1 MKKAPTTEISMGYI
15 ELYKGCERFI
25 CQTLGI
31 KESDLRTHVEQLI
44 ESDALKKYFVTL
56 QQSVAAVEGVFICDA
71 TMFIHKIDHYDDE
84 IQEQKRDKT
93 GSYYTPEPI
102 VSRMVEAVLAE
113 TSVAN
118 KIKNREKIQLLE
130 PTCGTMAFV
139 RTLMKQIHA
148 QTEGSGYLKFF
159 MNGVIT
165 VDLQPEPLMLGI
177 LSILYE
183 GFCLTGQWSM
193 KWQVRCMDALKIKDL
208 EGVMDVVIGNPP
220 YLGEKGNGPFFRR
233 LKEDSDTAKYYE
245 GRMDLYYFF
254 VHLALNVLKPGG
266 CLSFITTNYFTT
278 ADSAKKLRGRLQS
291 EGVFTQLT
299 DYSGDGLFKSARG
312 QHNVSFI
319 YEKKTPSLTD
329 RCAVIKIGQEKDDSL
344 IELSTDTIE
353 NNCLYDHKGLISLS
367 GDKEVYTL
375 LEKIKAEST
384 GELSDVF
391 DVKQGIVSGADFVT
405 KSMLAR
411 KLSPE
416 DLSKG
421 IEKGDPIYVFPKS
434 EVHPFEGPWRDFYKN
449 SDIDKYSV
457 SENPKYQIYY
467 VCENNAPSEEGL
479 NYLERF
485 KSVLVKRREVTLGYR
500 EWYELQWPRTS
511 ELFEQPKLV
520 MPQRSR
526 SNVFAYVSR
535 GFYGSAD
542 IYYIIHETQDV
553 SALLYLNG
561 IINSKLYYFWL
572 YHRGKKK
579 GELLELYSTPI
590 KSLPVIHFN
599 GAQWQAKII
608 ELVEN
613 IMKNKDKSL
622 IDQIDSIVYEG
633 FSLTDDEIVTV
644 EAFYKKMT
652 KGA

>member
-1 MKKAPTTEISMGYI
+1 MKNAPTLEISKGYI
-15 ELYKGCERFI
+15 ELYKGCERFL

-31 KESDLRTHVEQLI
+31 QEAELRAHVEQLI
-44 ESDALKKYFVTL
+44 VSDTLKKYFVTL
-56 QQSVAAVEGVFICDA
+56 QESATAVEGVFICDA

-84 IQEQKRDKT
+84 IQEHKRDKT

-102 VSRMVEAVLAE
+102 VSRMVAAVLAE
-113 TSVAN
+113 TAVAK
-118 KIKNREKIQLLE
+118 KIKKRERIHLLE
-130 PTCGTMAFV
+130 PTCGTMTFV

-148 QTEGSGYLKFF
+148 QTEESRYLKFF
-159 MNGVIT
+159 MDGVIT

-183 GFCLTGQWSM
+183 GFRLTGHWSM

-208 EGVMDVVIGNPP
+208 EDVMDVVVGNPP
-220 YLGEKGNGPFFRR
+220 YLGKKGNGPFFRQ
-233 LKEDSDTAKYYE
+233 LKEDPDTAKYYE

-254 VHLALNVLKPGG
+254 IHVALDVLKPSG

-278 ADSAKKLRGRLQS
+278 ADSAKKLRERLQR
-291 EGVFTQLT
+291 EGVFKQLT

-319 YEKKTPSLTD
+319 YEKKTPALTD
-329 RCAVIKIGQEKDDSL
+329 KCEVIKIGQQKDDSL
-344 IELSTDTIE
+344 IELSTDMIE

-367 GDKEVYTL
+367 GDKEVYRL
-375 LEKIKAEST
+375 LEKIKAQST

-405 KSMLAR
+405 KSMLER

-421 IEKGDPIYVFPKS
+421 IEKGNPIYVFPKS
-434 EVHPFEGPWRDFYKN
+434 EVHPFEGPWKDFYKN

-457 SENPKYQIYY
+457 SEDPKYQIYY
-467 VCENNAPSEEGL
+467 VCENNAPTQEGL
-479 NYLERF
+479 SHLERF

-526 SNVFAYVSR
+526 SNIFAYVPG

-561 IINSKLYYFWL
+561 VINSKLYYFWL

-599 GAQWQAKII
+599 GVQWQSKII
-608 ELVEN
+608 ELVERLR
-613 IMKNKDKSL
+613 KNKDKYL
-622 IDQIDSIVYEG
+622 MDQIDFIVYEG
-633 FSLTDDEIVTV
+633 FSLTDDEIETV